1 VTGKCPWRA
10 RGGEAYRDVWSTGRA
25 VVDRQQNT
33 VFDMK
38 GEGSMKKWTT
48 LVLALVFVMLAA
60 SLALIPTEDVEG
72 LEDDTVFVYL
82 PLMRKDPHCDLDV
95 VNDTGGKLCYEVK
108 GTGIGKKCFSPG
120 THFYGSFV
128 PGTYSWEVSKS
139 PCGTGSGT
147 RYYTAGPYSHRF
159 WCIFAAAPQS
169 GPSLLQSIE

>member
-1 VTGKCPWRA
+1 MPLA
-10 RGGEAYRDVWSTGRA
+10 GEGRQSISGR
-25 VVDRQQNT
+25 VDGQQSI
-33 VFDMK
+33 VYGMK

-48 LVLALVFVMLAA
+48 LVLALVLVMLAA
-60 SLALIPTEDVEG
+60 SLALAPTEDVEG

-82 PLMRKDPHCDLDV
+82 PLARKDPHCDLDV

-128 PGTYSWEVSKS
+128 PGTYTWEVSKS

-147 RYYTAGPYSHRF
+147 KVYLPGERLHRF
-159 WCIFAAAPQS
+159 WCGSAAALQS
-169 GPSLLQSIE
+169 GPSLLQSTE